1 MVRKLSKVAESGY
14 HGSGGRGAQFRKLV
28 LILPIVVIK
37 SKWSSVVLPKETER

>member
-28 LILPIVVIK
+28 LILPIVIK